1 MKRIIILSLLLV
13 GLMAVYGYADQG
25 GHMTGGMM
33 GSPGYGGTQ
42 DNSQENPV
50 PGYGRQGMMGPG
62 MMGYGMGPGMMGYG
76 GPGMMGY
83 GMGPGMMGYGGQ
95 GMMGHHQ
102 MMHGGYGMGGMMMGP
117 GMMGYGGCGNMGYG
131 GYGMMRPGMMGYGG
145 QGMMGHHQTMHGGY
159 GMGPGMMGY
168 GGQGYNAEAYQK
180 FMDETL
186 ELRKKMHT
194 KKFEYSEALRN
205 PKTTREDII
214 KMEKEFQELQK
225 EMYEK
230 RQK

>member
-1 MKRIIILSLLLV
+1 MKRIIILSLMLV
-13 GLMAVYGYADQG
+13 GLMAVYGYADNEG
-25 GHMTGGMM
+25 HHMTEGMMGTPGYGDTKSNTSQGNHMSGYSGQDMMRQHQMMHGGYGMGQGMM
-33 GSPGYGGTQ
+33 GSGMMGYGMG
-42 DNSQENPV
+42 
-50 PGYGRQGMMGPG
+50 QGMMGPG
-62 MMGYGMGPGMMGYG
+62 MMGYGMN
-76 GPGMMGY
+76 
-83 GMGPGMMGYGGQ
+83 
-95 GMMGHHQ
+95 
-102 MMHGGYGMGGMMMGP
+102 P
-117 GMMGYGGCGNMGYG
+117 GMMGYGGCGNMGHG
-131 GYGMMRPGMMGYGG
+131 GYGMMRPGMMGYGV

-180 FMDETL
+180 FMDETS